1 MDSGKGECLQFVQAN
16 STARNDTS
24 QMDSPDFFFFVCVC
38 KQPLVHVAAIVGEK
52 KTGNDSKNKRLRE
65 EKEREVFQGTAPRC
79 SNLIISLEKRW
90 SLHEILLGF

>member
-24 QMDSPDFFFFVCVC
+24 QMDSPDFFFFVCV
-38 KQPLVHVAAIVGEK
+38 QTTTGECGGHSRRK